1 MSREIDL
8 TQIPGQED
16 FVFDDRPE
24 CAWFG
29 GRGCSK
35 TASGTFKMMRYLEE
49 NEGARGVVIAPT
61 YPQLRSGT
69 METIYEWLPR
79 EWILQRWDSPDT
91 LRCDI
96 LLPGWE
102 NPGRI
107 YFRNAYNPDRYRSL
121 EVAFRWLDEV
131 SDCRRETLQVSTP
144 CLRQKRPD
152 GGHYPYQTWVTGTPR
167 GQNWAY
173 QRFVQHPDPAITGT
187 YFGSP
192 FNNPYLPQ
200 DYTRELEREYPPG
213 TPLHD
218 QEVMGKFIS
227 MEGLVYPLFD
237 PDIHV
242 KLPPDTNFKRVGG
255 GADFGLS
262 EASCG
267 LLVGETAAGRRWA
280 FREFYQKRASL
291 GEVLGTMTRWR
302 HEFHVERYFGDP
314 RAPDELSTLNAAGIP
329 ISKANA
335 NMETGVRAINQLLA
349 VDDTGEPGL
358 YISPECPNLIRE
370 MLTYCHTSSGYGDG
384 QSFYDS
390 IKTRQSDHAVD
401 TLRYVILGMMG
412 RQAKCN
418 IGALRF

>member
-1 MSREIDL
+1 
-8 TQIPGQED
+8 
-16 FVFDDRPE
+16 
-24 CAWFG
+24 
-29 GRGCSK
+29 
-35 TASGTFKMMRYLEE
+35 MMRYLEE

-69 METIYEWLPR
+69 METVYEWLPP

-173 QRFVQHPDPAITGT
+173 QRFIQKPDPAFTGT

-192 FNNPYLPQ
+192 FNNPFLPV

-218 QEVMGKFIS
+218 QEVLGKFIS
-227 MEGLVYPLFD
+227 MEGLVYSTFD
-237 PDIHV
+237 PEIHV
-242 KLPPDTNFKRVGG
+242 KLPPDTDFRRVI
-255 GADFGLS
+255 GALDLGTT
-262 EASCG
+262 EASCI
-267 LLVGETAAGRRWA
+267 LLIGENAAGRKWV
-280 FREFYQKRASL
+280 FKEFYQKKARE
-291 GEVLGTMTRWR
+291 GEIMGTMAHWR
-302 HEFHVERYFGDP
+302 GEFRVNTFFCDP
-314 RAPDELSTLNAAGIP
+314 RAPIEISTLNAAGIP
-329 ISKANA
+329 VVKANA
-335 NMETGVRAINQLLA
+335 SMETGVRAINNLLH
-349 VDDTGEPGL
+349 VGEDGMPGL

-401 TLRYVILGMMG
+401 TLRYGILGAMG
-412 RQAKCN
+412 RQAKSN
-418 IGALRF
+418 IVALRF

>member
-1 MSREIDL
+1 
-8 TQIPGQED
+8 
-16 FVFDDRPE
+16 
-24 CAWFG
+24 
-29 GRGCSK
+29 
-35 TASGTFKMMRYLEE
+35 MMRYLEE

-69 METIYEWLPR
+69 METVYEWLPQ

-102 NPGRI
+102 HPGRI
-107 YFRNAYNPDRYRSL
+107 YFRNAYNPDRFRSL

-131 SDCRRETLQVSTP
+131 ADCRRETLQVSTP

-167 GQNWAY
+167 GQNWSY
-173 QRFVQHPDPAITGT
+173 QRFIQKPDPAFTGT

-192 FNNPYLPQ
+192 FNNPFLPQ
-200 DYTRELEREYPPG
+200 DYVRELEREYPPG
-213 TPLHD
+213 TPLHN

-227 MEGLVYPLFD
+227 MEGLVYSTFD
-237 PDIHV
+237 PEIHV
-242 KLPPDTNFKRVGG
+242 KLPPDTDFKRII
-255 GADFGLS
+255 GALDLGTT
-262 EASCG
+262 EASCI
-267 LLVGETAAGRRWA
+267 LLIGENAAGRKWV
-280 FREFYQKRASL
+280 FKEFYQKKARE
-291 GEVLGTMTRWR
+291 GEIMGTMSHWR
-302 HEFHVERYFGDP
+302 GEFRVNTFFCDP
-314 RAPDELSTLNAAGIP
+314 RAPIEISTLNAAGIP
-329 ISKANA
+329 VVKANA
-335 NMETGVRAINQLLA
+335 SMETGVRAINNLLH
-349 VDDTGEPGL
+349 VGEDGMPGL

-401 TLRYVILGMMG
+401 TLRYGILGAMG

-418 IGALRF
+418 IVALRF

>member
-1 MSREIDL
+1 MSKEIDL

-16 FVFDDRPE
+16 FVFDNRPE

-61 YPQLRSGT
+61 YPQLRTCT
-69 METIYEWLPR
+69 METIYEWLPK

-102 NPGRI
+102 TPGRI
-107 YFRNAYNPDRYRSL
+107 YFRNAYNPDRVRGL

-131 SDCRRETLQVSTP
+131 SDCRRDTLQISTP

-152 GGHYPYQTWVTGTPR
+152 GSFYPYQTWVTGTPK

-173 QRFVQHPDPAITGT
+173 QRFVQNPDPTVTGV

-192 FNNPYLPQ
+192 FNNPFLQ
-200 DYTRELEREYPPG
+200 EDRVKEWERDYPPG
-213 TPLHD
+213 TPLYD
-218 QEVMGKFIS
+218 QEILGKFIAL
-227 MEGLVYPLFD
+227 EGLVYPAFD
-237 PDIHV
+237 REIHV
-242 KLPPDTNFKRVGG
+242 KAAPDSFKRVV
-255 GADFGLS
+255 GAVDFGS
-262 EASCG
+262 TEASCI
-267 LLVGETAAGRRWA
+267 LLIGETTAGRKWV
-280 FREFYQKRASL
+280 FKEFYQKKARL
-291 GEVLGTMTRWR
+291 GEIYGAMSRWR
-302 HEFHVERYFGDP
+302 MEHHVETYYCDP
-314 RAPDELSTLNAAGIP
+314 RAPTDISTLNAAGVP
-329 ISKANA
+329 VQKANA
-335 NMETGVRAINQLLA
+335 NMETGVRVINNLL
-349 VDDTGEPGL
+349 VVGEDGQPGL
-358 YISPECPNLIRE
+358 YIAPECMNLVRE
-370 MLTYCHTSSGYGDG
+370 IMAYCHTSSGYGDD
-384 QSFYDS
+384 QSFYDT

>member
-1 MSREIDL
+1 
-8 TQIPGQED
+8 
-16 FVFDDRPE
+16 
-24 CAWFG
+24 
-29 GRGCSK
+29 
-35 TASGTFKMMRYLEE
+35 MRYLEE

-69 METIYEWLPR
+69 METVYEWLPQ

-102 NPGRI
+102 HPGRI
-107 YFRNAYNPDRYRSL
+107 YFRNAYNPDRFRSL

-131 SDCRRETLQVSTP
+131 ADCRRETLQVSTP

-167 GQNWAY
+167 GQNWSY
-173 QRFVQHPDPAITGT
+173 QRFIQKPDPAFTGT

-192 FNNPYLPQ
+192 FNNPFLPQ
-200 DYTRELEREYPPG
+200 DYVRELEREYPPG
-213 TPLHD
+213 TPLHN

-227 MEGLVYPLFD
+227 MEGLVYSTFD
-237 PDIHV
+237 PEIHV
-242 KLPPDTNFKRVGG
+242 KLPPDTDFKRVI
-255 GADFGLS
+255 GALDLGTT
-262 EASCG
+262 EASCI
-267 LLVGETAAGRRWA
+267 LLIGENAAGRKWV
-280 FREFYQKRASL
+280 FKEFYQKKARE
-291 GEVLGTMTRWR
+291 GEIMGTMSHWR
-302 HEFHVERYFGDP
+302 GEFRVNTFFCDP
-314 RAPDELSTLNAAGIP
+314 RAPIEISTLNAAGIP
-329 ISKANA
+329 VVKANA
-335 NMETGVRAINQLLA
+335 SMETGVRAINNLLH
-349 VDDTGEPGL
+349 VGEDGMPGL

-401 TLRYVILGMMG
+401 TLRYGILGAMG

-418 IGALRF
+418 IVALRF